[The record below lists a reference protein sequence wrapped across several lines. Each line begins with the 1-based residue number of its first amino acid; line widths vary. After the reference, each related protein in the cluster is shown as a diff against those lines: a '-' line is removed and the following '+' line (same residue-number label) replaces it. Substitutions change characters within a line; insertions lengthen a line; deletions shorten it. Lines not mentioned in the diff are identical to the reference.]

1 MLDIKMI
8 EGEKSEV
15 IENLEKRGFEPSIV
29 HTILSLNEER
39 KMLIQGVES
48 KKASINALSREIGER
63 KKKKENADEKIQDI
77 QKALE
82 LQIEK
87 FETKTSLIKHR
98 RKFLVT
104 KLHLEEFI
112 SHQGSDFDEFLD
124 DSTKKVVFTD
134 NTRYAS
140 DSAISISN
148 SLLVR
153 EFAEFLIK
161 KIDDKILEL
170 EKAIIA

>member
-1 MLDIKMI
+1 MAKKVNI
-8 EGEKSEV
+8 
-15 IENLEKRGFEPSIV
+15 NL
-29 HTILSLNEER
+29 N
-39 KMLIQGVES
+39 
-48 KKASINALSREIGER
+48 
-63 KKKKENADEKIQDI
+63 ENADEKIQDI